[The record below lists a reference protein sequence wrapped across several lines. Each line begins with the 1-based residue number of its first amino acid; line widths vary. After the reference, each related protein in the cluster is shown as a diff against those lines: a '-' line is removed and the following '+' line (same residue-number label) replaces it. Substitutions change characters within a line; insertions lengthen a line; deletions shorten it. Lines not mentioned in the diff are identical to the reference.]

1 MAREKSVI
9 PIERI
14 AAQIYVIRGESI
26 MLDADLAELY
36 HVETGALVRAM
47 KRNLDRFP
55 EDFAFQ
61 LTKEEFDNLR
71 SQTGTSSLGV
81 GDATHPMHSRSK
93 AWRCSQ
99 ASFVARSPYR

>member
-61 LTKEEFDNLR
+61 LNQGRVRQLEKPNWHLKLGWATLR
-71 SQTGTSSLGV
+71 TLCIHGARR
-81 GDATHPMHSRSK
+81 GDALRHPS
-93 AWRCSQ
+93 
-99 ASFVARSPYR
+99 

>member
-1 MAREKSVI
+1 MAKEKSIV

-14 AAQIYVIRGESI
+14 AAQIYLIRSESVI
-26 MLDADLAELY
+26 LDADLAELY

-61 LTKEEFDNLR
+61 LSKEEFDDLR
-71 SQTGTSSLGV
+71 SQTGISSWALLI
-81 GDATHPMHSRSK
+81 SK
-93 AWRCSQ
+93 WVETMVELPRVMPPS
-99 ASFVARSPYR
+99 